1 MTKSSFLSCVV
12 IPVLMVSLISCSNT
26 EDDNYYYY
34 DPAAA
39 GPQDPNAPGSPEN
52 MSEQDVSSG
61 NASDNA
67 SYTQRRP
74 VSSEPKPWQ
83 SQSQEAQP
91 TVRYPT
97 GTKVSGK
104 PGLVKSPYAPYAGD
118 VDVKGI
124 PSGTQVKCP
133 YTGKIFIVP

>member
-1 MTKSSFLSCVV
+1 M
-12 IPVLMVSLISCSNT
+12 IPVFLLALSSCSNT
-26 EDDNYYYY
+26 EEDNYYYY
-34 DPAAA
+34 DPAPVGPDETAEAA
-39 GPQDPNAPGSPEN
+39 DSANNIPE
-52 MSEQDVSSG
+52 EDVSAG
-61 NASDNA
+61 TGQQDASF
-67 SYTQRRP
+67 TQRRP

-83 SQSQEAQP
+83 SQGQQAQP

-97 GTKVSGK
+97 GTKVPGK
-104 PGLVKSPYAPYAGD
+104 AGLVKSPYAPYAGD